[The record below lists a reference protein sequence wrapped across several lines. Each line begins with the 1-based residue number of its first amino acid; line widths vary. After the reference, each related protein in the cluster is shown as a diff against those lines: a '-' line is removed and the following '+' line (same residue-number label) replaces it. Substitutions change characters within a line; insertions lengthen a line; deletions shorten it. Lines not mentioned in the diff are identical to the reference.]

1 LLVNPTPA
9 TALPATV
16 AFEKN
21 EVAESAN
28 HLHQTNKKF

>member
-9 TALPATV
+9 IAVPATV
-16 AFEKN
+16 ALEKN

-28 HLHQTNKKF
+28 HSHQTNKKF